1 MNVDAFSQLIHLLAD
16 GQNWAEDFNMREFEP
31 VELQTMARL
40 IMGESEPDW
49 MAYPHFEARA
59 SATRAMARALRA
71 MFEERRGQE

>member
-16 GQNWAEDFNMREFEP
+16 GQNWSEDFNMREFEP

-40 IMGESEPDW
+40 VMGESEPDW
-49 MAYPHFEARA
+49 MSYPHFEARA
-59 SATRAMARALRA
+59 RATRAMAHALRS